1 MCLYL
6 LVKAISGLTQ
16 EKKARPQH
24 DDFRNGLLFWKSWV
38 LFDPYIWLEINLSEN
53 FLLNDLLVM
62 ISSASGSSKTMLLF
76 SWSSPDLLKD
86 GCGRTYSMLVRLSVV
101 IDIEVVILLSLVFTF
116 GLKPD
121 IPAPNELSVFLGE
134 NLLISVS
141 RPLITLFEIWGSK
154 RDVFLSSLYSKPRSI
169 IWNMILKKV
178 F

>member
-6 LVKAISGLTQ
+6 LVKTIRGLTQ

-24 DDFRNGLLFWKSWV
+24 DEFRNGLLFWKSWV
-38 LFDPYIWLEINLSEN
+38 LFDPFLRLEIYLSEY

-62 ISSASGSSKTMLLF
+62 ISSASGSSKTMLLL
-76 SWSSPDLLKD
+76 SSSSPDRLKD
-86 GCGRTYSMLVRLSVV
+86 GYGRTYSMLVRLSVV

-134 NLLISVS
+134 TLLLSVC
-141 RPLITLFEIWGSK
+141 RPLITLFDI
-154 RDVFLSSLYSKPRSI
+154 
-169 IWNMILKKV
+169 
-178 F
+178 